1 MVRRFFALALVLA
14 LLAAAVPAFAW
25 DWNEAAM
32 EYMPLADEMT
42 TITVMGRKS
51 YAAYSELENLDT
63 YTWLREH
70 ANINVT
76 GELYMDDAYNEK
88 SSLAIA
94 SGDVPDVFIKT
105 GWTSAQVAKYGE
117 DGVIIDL
124 KPLIDEYCPNLV
136 ALFEKYPQV
145 KAACTTD
152 TGAIYAFPGINMLPR
167 DVHTRFWMSQAWL
180 DALGMDHPSTLDEL
194 YDVLV
199 AFRDKDPNGNGV
211 KDEIP
216 VSGANGGTIDELI
229 LNAYGL
235 KTRSYN
241 GLFDDVDGKVIFAP
255 TTEAYK
261 AYLKYMNRLYA
272 EGLLDSEMFIQTT
285 EQLNAKGG
293 ENRVGMYQSAA
304 SWLTCTS
311 EYGMDHFQVGPF
323 TSEMN
328 DTPMVITG
336 GGYSLNRCCITY
348 ACQNVE
354 AVMKL
359 MNFFY
364 SVPGGI
370 METDGPY
377 GGWIWLDEEKGVWG
391 YADYILENFDSVEAW
406 RAGQATTRDSWGN
419 YLDVDLSLGLDAT
432 DATGID
438 LAKWLNDNTAT
449 YQEPYFKLGFPS
461 LSLNSDELFIATPIE
476 NDVKNYVTNMRAR
489 FIIGEE
495 DIDAKWDEYVS
506 AIGDMKVADLL
517 VQYQSAYDRYLA
529 AMA

>member
-1 MVRRFFALALVLA
+1 MRRQVLALVLV
-14 LLAAAVPAFAW
+14 LVMLSAVPALAW
-25 DWNEAAM
+25 DWNEEAM
-32 EYMPLADEMT
+32 KHMPLAEEMT
-42 TITVMGRKS
+42 TITVMGRKD
-51 YAAYSELENLDT
+51 YAQYSELENLDT
-63 YTWLREH
+63 YTWLREN

-76 GELYMDDAYNEK
+76 GELYMSDAYAEK
-88 SSLAIA
+88 SALAIA
-94 SGDVPDVFIKT
+94 SGDLPDVFIKT
-105 GWTSAQVAKYGE
+105 GWTSAQVAKYGD

-124 KPLIDEYCPNLV
+124 KPLIDEYCPHL
-136 ALFEKYPQV
+136 AELFEKYPQI

-167 DVHTRFWMSQAWL
+167 DMHARYWMSQAWL
-180 DALGMDHPSTLDEL
+180 DAVNMEHPTTLDEL

-199 AFRDKDPNGNGV
+199 AFRDNDPNGNGV

-216 VSGANGGTIDELI
+216 VTGFDGKTIDELI

-235 KTRSYN
+235 KSRSCDQ
-241 GLFDDVDGKVIFAP
+241 LFDDVDGKVIFAP
-255 TTEAYK
+255 TTDAYK
-261 AYLKYMNRLYA
+261 AYLKYMNKLYA
-272 EGLLDSEMFIQTT
+272 EGLLDKEVFIQTE
-285 EQLNAKGG
+285 EQMNAKGG
-293 ENRVGMYQSAA
+293 QNQLGMYPSAA

-311 EYGMDHFQVGPF
+311 EYGMDHFQIGPF

-336 GGYSLNRCCITY
+336 GGYSLNRCCITS
-348 ACQNVE
+348 ACEQPETV
-354 AVMKL
+354 VKL
-359 MNFFY
+359 MDFFY
-364 SVPGGI
+364 TIPGGI

-377 GGWIWLDEEKGVWG
+377 GGWIWLDEENGVWG
-391 YADYILENFDSVEAW
+391 YADYVLENWDSVEAW

-449 YQEPYFKLGFPS
+449 YQEPYFTLGFPS

-476 NDVKNYVTNMRAR
+476 NDVKNYVANMRAR
-489 FIIGEE
+489 FITGED
-495 DIDAKWDEYVS
+495 DIDAMWDSYVG
-506 AIGDMKVADLL
+506 AIDNMRVADLL
-517 VQYQSAYDRYLA
+517 EQYQTAYDRYVA